1 LKVKV
6 VNNQLDKAIKTLNK
20 KLKQEGILQELKKRS
35 YYEKPSE
42 KKKRTLKEAIRRY
55 RKLQRVGE

>member
-1 LKVKV
+1 MKVKV

-42 KKKRTLKEAIRRY
+42 KKKRTLKEAIRRN
-55 RKLQRVGE
+55 RKMQRVNE